1 MATNEKDLT
10 AAVERARK
18 LQASLDSANLNLV
31 NSRQL
36 FDTRAASEDV
46 GLSLAL
52 SSGEN
57 AGLVDPAMV
66 SSDLSAQLVGYDQS
80 HSSELLIIITS
91 YHVGVLQE
99 TEIPIYGA

>member
-46 GLSLAL
+46 GLSLTL

-66 SSDLSAQLVGYDQS
+66 SSDLSAQLVCYDQCRLP
-80 HSSELLIIITS
+80 ELLIIITFC
-91 YHVGVLQE
+91 HVGVLQE

>member
-1 MATNEKDLT
+1 MATRDKDLT
-10 AAVERARK
+10 AAVERAKK

-36 FDTRAASEDV
+36 FDDRAASEDV

-57 AGLVDPAMV
+57 GGLVDPAMV
-66 SSDLSAQLVGYDQS
+66 STDLATQLVSLRFDFVS
-80 HSSELLIIITS
+80 CEPNFCPVVI
-91 YHVGVLQE
+91 LQE
-99 TEIPIYGA
+99 TEVPILGA